1 MLYFLLAAAVVA
13 VDFFT
18 KRWAYTALS
27 KVETIPLI
35 KNVFHLTYVENR
47 GAAFGMLKD
56 QRWIFITLSVIIL
69 ALLAAVIIKKKN
81 KPWYLSLGL
90 SFVGAG
96 AVGNLIDRI
105 WLGFVVDLFDF
116 RLINFPVF
124 NVADIFVCLGAA
136 ILAIYFI
143 IDDEKKDKGK
153 EYESNNRQN

>member
-1 MLYFLLAAAVVA
+1 MLYFLLASAVVA
-13 VDFFT
+13 ADFFT
-18 KRWAYTALS
+18 KRWAYTTLS

-81 KPWYLSLGL
+81 KPGYLSLGL